1 MPGLPVVLLEVMLI
15 SGKPE
20 NEIHK
25 RIVRPGKHFGTGGRP
40 WLASVDTEES
50 RDAFRLNRVVKLDSR
65 RPQHF
70 QQIRHPA
77 PNDLGPNATTERL
90 NSE

>member
-1 MPGLPVVLLEVMLI
+1 MLI

-25 RIVRPGKHFGTGGRP
+25 RIVRPGARFGTGGRP
-40 WLASVDTEES
+40 WLGSADTEES
-50 RDAFRLNRVVKLDSR
+50 RGTFGLHRIPKLNLR
-65 RPQHF
+65 RAQHF

-77 PNDLGPNATTERL
+77 
-90 NSE
+90 